1 MRAPHS
7 QQWRKRIKN
16 RTTSYVSSQHHL
28 SQEYLQRN
36 FTVPLFD
43 PTGQWEIKEREK
55 TAASTRGGKRDIKRE
70 IRRERAGLKVTAH
83 CPNSSFKTV
92 KEAKNT
98 AASVSPHV
106 SFILT
111 QSLYS
116 LSIPTIFMDKG

>member
-1 MRAPHS
+1 M
-7 QQWRKRIKN
+7 
-16 RTTSYVSSQHHL
+16 
-28 SQEYLQRN
+28 
-36 FTVPLFD
+36 PLFD

-55 TAASTRGGKRDIKRE
+55 TAASMRDIKRE